1 MLVEIPPKMSIAEFV
16 GYLKGKSSLIIHQRH
31 GNLKYSTGIEVFGA
45 EAITWIQQER
55 IQSE

>member
-1 MLVEIPPKMSIAEFV
+1 MGIKNI
-16 GYLKGKSSLIIHQRH
+16 
-31 GNLKYSTGIEVFGA
+31 STGIEVFGA